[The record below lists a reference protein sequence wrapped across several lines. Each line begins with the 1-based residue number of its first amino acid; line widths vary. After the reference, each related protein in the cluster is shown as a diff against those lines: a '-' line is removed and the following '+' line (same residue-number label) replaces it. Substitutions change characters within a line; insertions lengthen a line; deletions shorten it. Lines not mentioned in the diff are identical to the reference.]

1 MPEWMTIIRS
11 VVLVLIVVG
20 SVAAALWLLRP
31 SARRAYD
38 EAAMIPLRDDAQPKG
53 EDHR

>member
-1 MPEWMTIIRS
+1 MPEWMTLLRS
-11 VVLVLIVVG
+11 AVLVLIVMG

-38 EAAMIPLRDDAQPKG
+38 EAALIPLRD
-53 EDHR
+53 EDPPMKESDR